1 MTTDL
6 LASTGPV
13 LVVIPTLNEVRHLA
27 TVVTTLTQDLPPD
40 RSVSVVIADGGSTD
54 GTVEL
59 ARQLEATDSRVHY
72 LHNPQRLQSAAV
84 NLAVQRF
91 GAEAEVLI
99 RCDAHCGYP
108 KRFVAALLESL
119 ERSGA
124 DAVVVPMDSTGETC
138 FQRAVAWASNT
149 WAGTGGSAHRA
160 GRQSAFVDH
169 GHHAAFRMAS
179 FRRAG
184 GYDSSFSHNEDAE
197 LDCRQRLLG
206 SRIYLDAD
214 IRLRYHPRSSLT
226 GLARQYFAYGRG
238 RSRTAQRHPRSLRA
252 RQLALPVH
260 LILCLVVFTLAPW
273 WSWGLLW
280 PAAYITVL
288 AFISVSIAA
297 QQRSPCGLLAG
308 IAAIVMH
315 SSWAAGFLMGRLGW
329 GVPQRELQ
337 LLGTP
342 DPSSLG
348 ALSKPDA
355 PTMPNRPNEH
365 SEPHT
370 LDGKLRA
377 VLVDPSL
384 FTAPY
389 DAALTEGLLLAQVDP
404 LWVTRPTRRGDR
416 QELPLARTAPFF
428 YRRTDEATWLPTRL
442 KPLAKG
448 LAHFGG
454 LCTLMWR
461 TYTQPPDVLHFQ
473 WIVVPVLDT
482 LAMGLL
488 RRMCPLVLTVHD
500 TIPFNGQKLS
510 WLQRLGHDG
519 PMQHAHRVIVHT
531 RAGRAALLERGVPGS
546 KLAVVPHGPLQLATV
561 APTRSSPRDS
571 RYTFVLFGEIKPYK
585 GLDVL
590 IEAMAMIPPAL
601 RQQTR
606 VIVAGRPRMSITGLV
621 DQIAQLGLEGQ
632 FDLRPERQTEVQ
644 MATLFDDADCFVF
657 PYRQIDA
664 SGVYFLVAGLGKWMI
679 ASQVGIFAE
688 DLASGIDGTLVPP
701 QDPHALAQ
709 ALQQA
714 IADRPAGRHKAV
726 GDSWA
731 EIGRATRQLYQEAI
745 AEFDSLQATPQPR
758 VRG

>member
-1 MTTDL
+1 MTTETVVL
-6 LASTGPV
+6 MSPV

-27 TVVTTLTQDLPPD
+27 TVVSALTRDLPQN

-54 GTVEL
+54 GTIEL
-59 ARQLEATDSRVHY
+59 ARQLEAKDSRVHY
-72 LHNPQRLQSAAV
+72 LHNPLRLQSAAV

-91 GAEAEVLI
+91 GADAEVLI

-108 KRFVAALLESL
+108 ERFVDALLESL

-124 DAVVVPMDSTGETC
+124 DAVVVPMDSSGETC
-138 FQRAVAWASNT
+138 FQRAVAWTSNT
-149 WAGTGGSAHRA
+149 WAGTGGAAHRA
-160 GRQSAFVDH
+160 GRHSGFVDH

-184 GYDSSFSHNEDAE
+184 GYDQAFSHNEDAE

-206 SRIYLDAD
+206 SRIYLDAE
-214 IRLRYHPRSSLT
+214 IRLSYHPRSSII
-226 GLARQYFAYGRG
+226 GLARQYYAYGLG
-238 RSRTAQRHPRSLRA
+238 RSRTVRRHPSSIRA
-252 RQLALPVH
+252 RQLALPFHWGV
-260 LILCLVVFTLAPW
+260 CLLALALAPW

-280 PAAYITVL
+280 PAAYAAVL
-288 AFISVSIAA
+288 ALTSLLIAA
-297 QQRSPCGLLAG
+297 QQGSACGLLSG
-308 IAAIVMH
+308 IAAAVMH
-315 SSWAAGFLMGRLGW
+315 SSWASGFLAGCMGW
-329 GVPQRELQ
+329 GVPTRELQ
-337 LLGTP
+337 LLGAP
-342 DPSSLG
+342 GPSSNL
-348 ALSKPDA
+348 LK
-355 PTMPNRPNEH
+355 RNERI
-365 SEPHT
+365 EPVEHHEHDIT
-370 LDGKLRA
+370 SSRLRA

-389 DAALTEGLLLAQVDP
+389 DAALTEGLILAQVDP

-428 YRRTDEATWLPTRL
+428 YRRTDDASWLPTQL

-454 LCTLMWR
+454 LCTLLWR
-461 TYTQPPDVLHFQ
+461 THVRPPDVLHFQ
-473 WIVVPVLDT
+473 WIVVPLLDT
-482 LAMGLL
+482 LAMSLL

-500 TIPFNGQKLS
+500 TVPFNGQKMS

-519 PMQHAHRVIVHT
+519 PIQQAHRVIVHT
-531 RAGRAALLERGVPGS
+531 RSGRQALLERGVPAS
-546 KLAVVPHGPLQLATV
+546 KLAVVAHGPLQLATV
-561 APTRSSPRDS
+561 APERSSPRDS
-571 RYTFVLFGEIKPYK
+571 RCTFVLFGEIKPYK

-590 IEAMAMIPPAL
+590 IEAMALLSPTL

-606 VIVAGRPRMSITGLV
+606 VIVAGRPRMNLADLV
-621 DQIAQLGLEGQ
+621 ARIAQLGLEAQ

-644 MATLFDDADCFVF
+644 MAALFDDADCFVF

-664 SGVYFLVAGLGKWMI
+664 SGVYFLVAGLGKWLI
-679 ASQVGIFAE
+679 ASQVGIFA
-688 DLASGIDGTLVPP
+688 DDVAPGTDGALVPP
-701 QDPHALAQ
+701 QDPTALAQ

-714 IADRPAGRHKAV
+714 IIERPSGRRKAV

-731 EIGRATRQLYQEAI
+731 EIGRATRELYQEAI
-745 AEFDSLQATPQPR
+745 AEFDALQATPETR